1 MGLLSEGRP
10 LKWTEIKD
18 ALKQIRTYGVDQLIQ
33 VYHKCKNRQ
42 RDAFTW
48 GDEVELTLV
57 RFDHEN
63 KKVQLLLKAHKLL
76 PALHKLNEEIQD
88 EACRIAWHPE
98 ACDFVVEGVPFQPYG
113 FLPSHFNTVEANMRL
128 RREQVQKL
136 LAEQSDCDFI
146 LNIAAFPRY
155 GQGEYTHPAIE
166 YGSSH
171 SVEESLCF
179 PDSLISPIHPRTKS
193 LSENTH
199 ERRQGKAS
207 VNIPIFKDSSTPSP
221 FRDNLFKDDPNLKD
235 DHIHLDSTAAGW
247 GCCCLQVTF
256 QAESFEGSLRLY
268 DQLIPL
274 CPIMLCLSAA
284 CPIWR
289 GYLSDV
295 DCRWNIIS
303 AAADD
308 RTAVERQ
315 QENILSRYGPTP
327 FYLTDEKRHLND
339 LDFPVCDDVVQKLIS
354 QGIPETLSR
363 HFGHLF
369 VRDPLVII
377 EEFLHPK
384 DDSNSYHFENL
395 NSLVWNTLRLKPP
408 PLDDDLM
415 GWRVEFRPMDIQ
427 MTDFGNAALTV
438 FVALMTR
445 VILTYNLDFAIP
457 ISQVNENMN
466 RAHHRDSARQE
477 KFYFR
482 CGNEISEMYM
492 NEIINGNNDFPGLVP
507 LTRQYI
513 GEREDI
519 DADTRFT
526 IEQYLLLVSKRAA
539 GTLMTN
545 ASWIRQ
551 FVLSH
556 ASYKQDSVVTEEIQ
570 YDLVRK
576 MEQISNGHEDC
587 PQIRQSNM
595 ETHTDLHAE

>member
-1 MGLLSEGRP
+1 MGLLSKGRP
-10 LKWTEIKD
+10 LKWTQIKD
-18 ALKQIRTYGVDQLIQ
+18 ALPQIRTYGVDQLLH
-33 VYHKCKNRQ
+33 VYRKCKDRHG
-42 RDAFTW
+42 DAFTW
-48 GDEVELTLV
+48 GDELELTLV

-63 KKVQLLLKAHKLL
+63 KRVQLLLKAHELL
-76 PALHKLNEEIQD
+76 PILHKLNEGIKD
-88 EACRIAWHPE
+88 GACRIAWHPE
-98 ACDFVVEGVPFQPYG
+98 ACNFVVEGVPSEPYG

-166 YGSSH
+166 YGSDCSA
-171 SVEESLCF
+171 EKSLCF

-193 LSENTH
+193 LSENTND
-199 ERRQGKAS
+199 RRQGKACI
-207 VNIPIFKDSSTPSP
+207 NIPIFKDSSTPSP
-221 FRDNLFKDDPNLKD
+221 FCDEIFKDNPNIKD

-256 QAESFEGSLRLY
+256 QAESFEGSLHLY
-268 DQLIPL
+268 DQLLPL

-289 GYLSDV
+289 GYLSDI

-303 AAADD
+303 EAADD
-308 RTAVERQ
+308 RTVEEKKQ
-315 QENILSRYGPTP
+315 QNLLSRYSSAP
-327 FYLTDEKRHLND
+327 FYLTEENKHLND
-339 LDFPVCDDVVQKLIS
+339 MDYPVSETVMTKLIAE
-354 QGIPETLSR
+354 GMPETLSR

-369 VRDPLVII
+369 IRDPLVILD
-377 EEFLHPK
+377 EFLHPT
-384 DDSNSYHFENL
+384 DDTSSYHFENL

-438 FVALMTR
+438 FLALMTR
-445 VILTYNLDFAIP
+445 VILTYKLDFGIP

-466 RAHHRDSARQE
+466 RAHNRDSARQE

-482 CGNEISEMYM
+482 FGNEVSEMCM
-492 NEIINGNNDFPGLVP
+492 NEIINGNKAFSGLVP

-526 IEQYLLLVSKRAA
+526 IEQYLLLVSKRAS
-539 GTLMTN
+539 GTLLTN

-556 ASYKQDSVVTEEIQ
+556 PLYKKDSVVSEEIQ

-587 PQIRQSNM
+587 PQIKHPNM
-595 ETHTDLHAE
+595 ETHTDLHAQ